1 MSEERLF
8 KGSLWMISAQFLS
21 MGFQAVYF
29 VLMGRTLGSREYGA
43 FVGVVAL
50 VAVLAQFSS
59 VGMEMIL
66 LRNVS
71 RDRNS
76 FAVTWGSALR
86 ITGCGFLILLI
97 VASLFGRL
105 VLRPELRMMVPW
117 IAVSDALFG
126 KLVQLGRVHTNDI

>member
-1 MSEERLF
+1 MREQSIRS
-8 KGSLWMISAQFLS
+8 GSLWMIGSQFVS
-21 MGFQAVYF
+21 MALQAVYF

-86 ITGCGFLILLI
+86 ITGCGFLILLG

-105 VLRPELRMMVPW
+105 VLRP
-117 IAVSDALFG
+117 
-126 KLVQLGRVHTNDI
+126 